1 MLQESGV
8 SSWSCGVCSWSCGGQ
23 GVSQGERVGDRV
35 EARCKDTA
43 RVEARDRGASSAV
56 MRLKGNRHAGLQYQ
70 GQ

>member
-1 MLQESGV
+1 VLQESGV
-8 SSWSCGVCSWSCGGQ
+8 CSGLAVCALGLAVVKACHR
-23 GVSQGERVGDRV
+23 VSGLGTRV